1 MDYTQKRTTVV
12 MDTECYQDYWLIY
25 FRDIDSDKKKYF
37 DMYPGKPL
45 DIEGVKD
52 MLRRVRM
59 FSFNGN
65 GYDMPM
71 IALALDGAN
80 CAELKRA
87 SDSIIQGGVYP
98 WEFYDFHG
106 VRAPGY
112 IDHIDLMEVAPG
124 KSDDQILGP
133 GLKIYGGRL
142 HTRRMENLP
151 IEPDERISPGQR
163 KMIINY
169 CGTDLQVTID
179 LANELREQ
187 IELRCIMS
195 NEYGVDLRS
204 KSDAQVAEAVIKH
217 EVEKA
222 RGGRKIKKP
231 DLERPGPFYYKPPDF
246 IEFRTANMQEVLR
259 KICNIPLVIGRNGR
273 VQKTEAFDELVF
285 KIGNTSYK
293 MGIGG
298 LHSQEA
304 NRSIYSDDEY
314 LLVDEDVTGYYP
326 KLIINNNLIPPACG
340 PVFSGIFS
348 GIYERRVKAKR
359 AKMKAIAETLKI
371 VLNGTFGKL
380 GQPFSIFYAPKQMVT
395 VTITGQL
402 SLLMAIERIEMAR
415 ISVVSANTDGFT
427 TKVPRDRM
435 SEFQAILFDW
445 ECDTGFDLEEV
456 AYKSMHN
463 RSVNDYIAIPYT
475 WDAENKRWDENK
487 IDKPKCKGAYAA
499 SGPGIPAA
507 MGLKKNPGASICTE
521 AVIQYLS
528 HGTPL
533 EDTIEKCRDIR
544 QFIAVRSVKGGGV
557 WDGQYLGK
565 AVRWYYGTDTNGG
578 IYYRSSGNL
587 VNKSDG
593 AIPCMDLPDDIP
605 EDLDYDW
612 YFDEAYG
619 ILKDLNVKFVDPFY
633 VGRSGFKYGLLP
645 KLKSLHIVDMS
656 TGVALCGRA
665 PPGPRVRW
673 KEFGNIPHDMRLCP
687 KCRKADSL

>member
-1 MDYTQKRTTVV
+1 MKLPQSDKPLAILDV
-12 MDTECYQDYWLIY
+12 ECYVDYFLLKVT
-25 FRDIDSDKKKYF
+25 RLSD
-37 DMYPGKPL
+37 GKVV
-45 DIEGVKD
+45 DIEQYDGLKFDADRARKILNFHETV
-52 MLRRVRM
+52 
-59 FSFNGN
+59 SFNGKS
-65 GYDMPM
+65 YDLIM
-71 IALALDGAN
+71 IFLAMKGLS
-80 CAELKRA
+80 CEKLKEW
-87 SDSIIQGGVYP
+87 SDRIILGNMRP
-98 WEFYDFHG
+98 WEVENEANF
-106 VRAPGY
+106 RIPKSLR
-112 IDHIDLMEVAPG
+112 HIDLIEVAPG
-124 KSDDQILGP
+124 QAS
-133 GLKIYGGRL
+133 LKIYGGRL

-151 IEPDERISPGQR
+151 IEPDERISPEQR
-163 KMIINY
+163 KLIISY

-179 LANELREQ
+179 LAHELREQ
-187 IELRCIMS
+187 VELRCIMS
-195 NEYGVDLRS
+195 NEYKGDLRS

-340 PVFSGIFS
+340 PVFSSIFS

-415 ISVVSANTDGFT
+415 INVVSANTDGFT
-427 TKVPRDRM
+427 TK
-435 SEFQAILFDW
+435 AILFDW

-487 IDKPKCKGAYAA
+487 IDKPKCKGAYA
-499 SGPGIPAA
+499 SPGPGIPAA

-557 WDGQYLGK
+557 WPRRDGSGI
-565 AVRWYYGTDTNGG
+565 GTAE
-578 IYYRSSGNL
+578 IRRC
-587 VNKSDG
+587 V
-593 AIPCMDLPDDIP
+593 
-605 EDLDYDW
+605 
-612 YFDEAYG
+612 
-619 ILKDLNVKFVDPFY
+619 
-633 VGRSGFKYGLLP
+633 
-645 KLKSLHIVDMS
+645 
-656 TGVALCGRA
+656 
-665 PPGPRVRW
+665 
-673 KEFGNIPHDMRLCP
+673 
-687 KCRKADSL
+687 